1 MRHRLI
7 PAALAAGASLAL
19 LAGTAMAATPTWTV
33 VPSVNPSATTL
44 NAVSARTATDAW
56 AVGQF
61 PGAGEDAGAQIFAER
76 WNGTQ
81 WQQAPTTN
89 IVRQNERLLGVSA
102 SGPNDAWAVG
112 NTNALNAAS
121 HDTLAAHWDGTAW
134 TIVPTPAAASGGRLA
149 SLDDVADFGPANAW
163 AVGQG
168 KDARPLAEHWDG
180 TAWSVVPVPVPAVPS
195 GTSFANAVLSRIS
208 AVSATDIWAV
218 GTTTAIQNVNKAV
231 TRFTLA
237 MHYNGTA
244 WSIVKTAN
252 TAEPTGLNG
261 VTAISANNA
270 WAVGNGFN
278 NVHDVTASVANKA
291 VIEHWNGTAWS
302 IVASPAG
309 LISVDR
315 ISAASAT
322 DIWASGQAP
331 RQTIAG
337 TPVPVART
345 LHWNGTAWSAMP
357 GPTASDPNTAVTGL
371 SALPLGEAWAVG
383 ATFSATAAA
392 AFIAHH
398 TP

>member
-1 MRHRLI
+1 M
-7 PAALAAGASLAL
+7 
-19 LAGTAMAATPTWTV
+19 
-33 VPSVNPSATTL
+33 
-44 NAVSARTATDAW
+44 
-56 AVGQF
+56 
-61 PGAGEDAGAQIFAER
+61 
-76 WNGTQ
+76 
-81 WQQAPTTN
+81 
-89 IVRQNERLLGVSA
+89 
-102 SGPNDAWAVG
+102 
-112 NTNALNAAS
+112 
-121 HDTLAAHWDGTAW
+121 
-134 TIVPTPAAASGGRLA
+134 
-149 SLDDVADFGPANAW
+149 
-163 AVGQG
+163 
-168 KDARPLAEHWDG
+168 
-180 TAWSVVPVPVPAVPS
+180 
-195 GTSFANAVLSRIS
+195 
-208 AVSATDIWAV
+208 

-252 TAEPTGLNG
+252 PAEPTGLSG

-278 NVHDVTASVANKA
+278 NVHDVTASVANQA

-302 IVASPAG
+302 IVTSPAG

-331 RQTIAG
+331 RQTIG
-337 TPVPVART
+337 GVPVPVART

-357 GPTASDPNTAVTGL
+357 GPTGSDPNTEVTGL
-371 SALPLGEAWAVG
+371 SALPSGEAWTVG